1 MAQQSEQIKMN
12 FSAVAISTLGFISAL
27 FTCFMN
33 FILLKTYMK
42 KKNDMAL
49 FYYRF
54 ALDVIMGAL
63 LAGFLL
69 LAVLYSAFSNQFSY
83 LQNLIF
89 YFSLP
94 ASNVA
99 ACRSIVALTVAIERM
114 VVSRLPM
121 RQYYRQQFPTVIIL
135 MLAVIFGLT
144 EDAVLYGFCDFRLN
158 MPKNCA
164 ALGCALNPCFFNY
177 WTTHKATIFV
187 MTLVFIWLLCIKL
200 FIINN
205 ITKTGA
211 AELSRVNRLALID
224 AAIVCTFDYLPNF
237 IAKQFSTTQ
246 FFSYEVNRL
255 ALIDS
260 SIVVM
265 FDFLPNFIASQNSK
279 TEFFSFQN
287 IGPYGTVAKLL
298 GCAIEAFLVFR
309 TMRKGNESR
318 LSENSRSSSRHLKH
332 NITKV

>member
-33 FILLKTYMK
+33 IILLKNYMK

-114 VVSRLPM
+114 VAAYAPIFFHN
-121 RQYYRQQFPTVIIL
+121 YRQQFPTVIIL

-205 ITKTGA
+205 IMKTGA

-246 FFSYEVNRL
+246 FFSYE
-255 ALIDS
+255 
-260 SIVVM
+260 
-265 FDFLPNFIASQNSK
+265 
-279 TEFFSFQN
+279 N
-287 IGPYGTVAKLL
+287 IGPYGAVAKVL

-309 TMRKGNESR
+309 TMRKGKGSR
-318 LSENSRSSSRHLKH
+318 ISENSRSSSRHLKQK